1 MSTFW
6 IEFFNWQSNSRTVD
20 LFSSH
25 CTLILITTIYNRIT
39 LFTLR
44 STNPPITYVLVGSI
58 VSSAVWPSGDKYTSE
73 EGSNTDSLNKSHFHQ
88 SLTKVPY
95 EKLQANS
102 LHQHIEEIHYMR
114 AYLVSYFLPDIIQ
127 NKIYCSYPLNHKHAM
142 SWNIV
147 RWNNPG
153 LFCSIGL
160 NERIYTIIKVKNQ
173 SHSGRT

>member
-102 LHQHIEEIHYMR
+102 LHQHIEEIHYSLESGFKEILSKNKKKDINPQTCKEMGWIAFLFALWQKQSCLIR
-114 AYLVSYFLPDIIQ
+114 LCLSYGE
-127 NKIYCSYPLNHKHAM
+127 S
-142 SWNIV
+142 
-147 RWNNPG
+147 
-153 LFCSIGL
+153 
-160 NERIYTIIKVKNQ
+160 
-173 SHSGRT
+173 SHSR

>member
-102 LHQHIEEIHYMR
+102 LHQHIEEIHYS
-114 AYLVSYFLPDIIQ
+114 LESGFKEIFSKNKIKDIIPHTCKEIWWIAFLFALWQ
-127 NKIYCSYPLNHKHAM
+127 KQSCLMRLCLSYGE
-142 SWNIV
+142 S
-147 RWNNPG
+147 
-153 LFCSIGL
+153 
-160 NERIYTIIKVKNQ
+160 
-173 SHSGRT
+173 SHSR